1 MNKVPIHTTITQEAR
16 RYLQNIQD
24 VNKCNLNV
32 AIELVIAHNIESDQ
46 KLKTGILDAV
56 INEVLVRY
64 MGERV
69 KQQ

>member
-1 MNKVPIHTTITQEAR
+1 MKVPIHTTITQEAR
-16 RYLQNIQD
+16 QYLQNIQD

-32 AIELVIAHNIESDQ
+32 AIELVIMHNIESDQ
-46 KLKTGILDAV
+46 KLKAGILDAV
-56 INEVLVRY
+56 IDEVLVRY

>member
-1 MNKVPIHTTITQEAR
+1 MKVPIHTTITQEAR
-16 RYLQNIQD
+16 QYLQNIQD

-32 AIELVIAHNIESDQ
+32 AIEMVIAHNMENEQ

-56 INEVLVRY
+56 IDEVLVRY